1 MKYQQKCHLI
11 VYVMIRM
18 GPRLLGGLK
27 CGKHISIGL
36 SIQLKLLQLL
46 TELPLAQR
54 QFNIGKVFMS
64 A

>member
-1 MKYQQKCHLI
+1 
-11 VYVMIRM
+11 M

-54 QFNIGKVFMS
+54 QFNIGKVFHGCLDVFCWFY
-64 A
+64 AVQLL